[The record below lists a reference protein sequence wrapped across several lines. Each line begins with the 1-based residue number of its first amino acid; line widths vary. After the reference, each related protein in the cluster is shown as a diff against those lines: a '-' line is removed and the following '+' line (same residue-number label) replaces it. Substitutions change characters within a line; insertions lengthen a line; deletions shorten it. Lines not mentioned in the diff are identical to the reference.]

1 MGVMY
6 IIPIEIMALAILNS
20 DRAAH
25 GWPPVASRENIP
37 DSEGYVRNARD
48 VIAALADTGLAVVPV
63 EPTEAML
70 IAAHEVKLTV
80 YRDGKDHSTVPRWK
94 AMIEA
99 GKVTA

>member
-1 MGVMY
+1 VSDV
-6 IIPIEIMALAILNS
+6 IEIMALAILNS
-20 DRAAH
+20 DREAH

-70 IAAHEVKLTV
+70 TAGQDAWLDDPARRSSTL
-80 YRDGKDHSTVPRWK
+80 YR
-94 AMIEA
+94 AMIES